1 MLFNMNMVVI
11 KNVCDV
17 MRFVKPT
24 LQASGSILKITE
36 PKKKVYLKKV
46 YLNND
51 LRLHVWTLALRW

>member
-36 PKKKVYLKKV
+36 PKKKVYL
-46 YLNND
+46 NND